1 MPDIE
6 VQVQPDHIERISK
19 TNPIR
24 AISELI
30 WNAYDADAKKVT
42 ISFDD
47 GVLTSI
53 ETIRITDDGEGI
65 DPDQAEAMFGG
76 LGASWKKKAHK
87 TNSGR
92 FIHGE
97 KGQGRFKAFSLGQSV
112 TWLSDSNGKHFS
124 IHGHVSDLTKFP
136 MSELSSASRK
146 GCIVEITE
154 IQKDFEVRAN
164 QGAAD
169 KIRDIFALQLF
180 EDPQFEIEYDDVAID
195 AKESIKGISTE
206 EVVVTTDA
214 GETVR
219 ATLEIIEWKKQIDRK
234 LMLCLPG
241 RFSFH
246 EMPAGIQ
253 ARGFEF
259 TAYLTSEYFQKLVD
273 ENTEGLVELDV
284 IAKQLIEASKEKL
297 RDHFR
302 EKEVARSRSKI
313 DEWKE
318 AKIYPYEGDS
328 ESPIERN
335 ERQVFDVVALNLAD
349 YSNDFD
355 KTPPKSQKLIL
366 QLVKAA
372 VETGPSALPGLL
384 AQVIDLPKEKQDD
397 LANLLKRTTL
407 TAVINAARSVSD
419 RLDFLKA
426 LQILIF
432 DPESKKQLLERS
444 QLHRVIAEH
453 TWLFGEQF
461 NLTNDDE
468 DLTSVLK
475 AHLHLLGK
483 DRNELAQTE
492 PVFDADGKAR
502 IVDLM
507 LSQRLP
513 TSTDEE
519 RKHLVIE
526 LKRPSQPINEDVI
539 NQIKKYAKAVALD
552 DRFKNSSVEWDFLA
566 VSNSFTRDAELEAK
580 QTGKPRGL
588 VLEIDEPKI
597 RVWAKTW
604 GQIID
609 ESQGRLTFFKRGLE
623 YEANDV
629 HALEYLKG
637 ISDEYLSDEVR
648 QKISEMAAQ

>member
-1 MPDIE
+1 M
-6 VQVQPDHIERISK
+6 
-19 TNPIR
+19 
-24 AISELI
+24 SELI
-30 WNAYDADAKKVT
+30 WNDYDADATKVSVT
-42 ISFDD
+42 FEDNN
-47 GVLTSI
+47 LTSI
-53 ETIRITDDGEGI
+53 KTIRISDNGTGI
-65 DPDQAEAMFGG
+65 DPEQAEAMFGG
-76 LGASWKKKAHK
+76 LGASGKKRKRK
-87 TNSGR
+87 TDGGR
-92 FIHGE
+92 FVHGE
-97 KGQGRFKAFSLGQSV
+97 KGQGRFKAFSLGKEV
-112 TWLSDSNGKHFS
+112 TWLSDFKNHHFS
-124 IHGHVSDLTKFP
+124 IHGNISDPKHFPVSEISPAT
-136 MSELSSASRK
+136 RK
-146 GCIVEITE
+146 GCIVEITD
-154 IQKDFEVRAN
+154 IQKDFEIRASH
-164 QGAAD
+164 GATD
-169 KIRDIFALQLF
+169 KITDIFALQLF
-180 EDPQFEIEYDDVAID
+180 EDPSFEIEYDGHKID
-195 AKESIKGISTE
+195 AHEAIREVE
-206 EVVVTTDA
+206 ENEIQITSENGAVIEA
-214 GETVR
+214 R
-219 ATLEIIEWKKQIDRK
+219 LEIVEWNKRIDRK

-241 RFSFH
+241 LFSFH

-253 ARGFEF
+253 ARGLWF
-259 TAYLTSEYFQKLVD
+259 TAYLTSEYFQTLVND
-273 ENTEGLVELDV
+273 NTEGLVELDV
-284 IAKQLIEASKEKL
+284 VANQLLEETKVKL
-297 RDHFR
+297 REHFR
-302 EKEVARSRSKI
+302 EKESVRSRSKI
-313 DEWKE
+313 EEWKKAE
-318 AKIYPYEGDS
+318 IYPYEGDT

-349 YSNDFD
+349 YSSDFE

-372 VETGPSALPGLL
+372 VEAGPSALPDLL
-384 AQVIDLPKEKQDD
+384 NHVIDLPKDKQED

-432 DPESKKQLLERS
+432 NAASKRQLLERS

-468 DLTSVLK
+468 DLSSVLRS
-475 AHLHLLGK
+475 HLKLLGP
-483 DRNELAQTE
+483 DREELAPDE
-492 PVFDADGKAR
+492 PVRDADGKTR

-513 TSTDEE
+513 TSTDDE

-526 LKRPSQPINEDVI
+526 LKRPSRSINEDVV

-552 DRFKNSSVEWDFLA
+552 DRFKKSSVEWDFLA
-566 VSNSFTRDAELEAK
+566 VSNRFEPNAELEAK

-588 VLEIDEPKI
+588 VLELDEPKI

-623 YEANDV
+623 YEANDE
-629 HALEYLKG
+629 HALSYLSN

-648 QKISEMAAQ
+648 QKISELAAE